1 MQSQN
6 QHKMGD
12 IKSDKVFIL
21 AGRATANLASR
32 IAKNCGRELEEAQVN
47 VFHDGEFM
55 PTFDR
60 SVRGGTVF
68 IIQSTM
74 PPTDNLFELLML
86 VDACRRD
93 SAEKVIAVLPYYG
106 FARQDRKVGP
116 HEPIG
121 AKLVANMIAASG
133 VDGLMCMDLHASQI
147 QGYFDLPVTHL
158 FGSSIFMPYIRENFD
173 TDEVIFASPDLGGS
187 KRADK
192 YARTLGTDF
201 VCCYKHREVANQI
214 ASMRLLGDVKDKHVV
229 LLDDLIDT
237 GGTICKAAKII
248 MDNGAKSVRAMIT
261 HPVLSHWEDEKGV
274 HDAIDNIENSVL
286 EELVVTDTIPMR
298 RQSSKINVL
307 SCDWL
312 FGEAIN
318 RTVNHQSINELYE
331 ISIRQRGTVHRI
343 SSEE

>member
-1 MQSQN
+1 MSD
-6 QHKMGD
+6 K
-12 IKSDKVFIL
+12 KSDKVFIL
-21 AGRATANLASR
+21 AGRATKDLAQR
-32 IAKNCGRELEEAQVN
+32 IAEISGIKLGGSQVN

-55 PTFDR
+55 PTFDE
-60 SVRGGTVF
+60 SVRGATVF

-74 PPTDNLFELLML
+74 PPADNLFELTMMA
-86 VDACRRD
+86 DACRRD
-93 SAEKVIAVLPYYG
+93 SAKQVIAVIPYYG

-121 AKLVANMIAASG
+121 AKMVANIIAASG
-133 VDGLMCMDLHASQI
+133 VDAIVCMDLHASQI
-147 QGYFDLPVTHL
+147 QGYFDLPVTHM

-173 TDEVIFASPDLGGS
+173 TSEVIFASPDLGGS

-192 YARTLGTDF
+192 YGKTLGTDF
-201 VCCYKHREVANQI
+201 VCCYKHREKANEVS
-214 ASMRLLGDVKDKHVV
+214 SMRLLGDVKDKHVI

-286 EELVVTDTIPMR
+286 EELVVTDTIPLR
-298 RQSSKINVL
+298 RKSSKINVL
-307 SCDWL
+307 STDWL
-312 FGEAIN
+312 FAEAIN
-318 RTVNHQSINELYE
+318 RMVRNESINELYE
-331 ISIRQRGTVHRI
+331 TSIRQRGMVHRVI
-343 SSEE
+343 E

>member
-1 MQSQN
+1 MSDKN
-6 QHKMGD
+6 
-12 IKSDKVFIL
+12 SDKVFIL
-21 AGRATANLASR
+21 AGRATKDLAER
-32 IAKNCGRELEEAQVN
+32 ISQISGIKLGGSQVN
-47 VFHDGEFM
+47 MFHDGEFM
-55 PTFDR
+55 PTFDE
-60 SVRGGTVF
+60 SVRGATVF

-74 PPTDNLFELLML
+74 PPTDNLFELMMM

-93 SAEKVIAVLPYYG
+93 SAEKVIAVIPYYG

-121 AKLVANMIAASG
+121 AKMVANMIAASG
-133 VDGLMCMDLHASQI
+133 VDAIMCMDLHASQI
-147 QGYFDLPVTHL
+147 QGYFDLPVTHM

-173 TDEVIFASPDLGGS
+173 TNEVIFASPDLGGS

-192 YARTLGTDF
+192 YGKTLGTDF
-201 VCCYKHREVANQI
+201 VCCYKHREKANEVS
-214 ASMRLLGDVKDKHVV
+214 SMRLLGDVKDKHVI

-248 MDNGAKSVRAMIT
+248 MDSGAKSVRAMIT

-312 FGEAIN
+312 FAEAIN
-318 RTVNHQSINELYE
+318 RIVRHESINELYE
-331 ISIRQRGTVHRI
+331 TSIRQRGIVHRVTK
-343 SSEE
+343 

>member
-1 MQSQN
+1 MSDKN
-6 QHKMGD
+6 
-12 IKSDKVFIL
+12 SDKVFIL
-21 AGRATANLASR
+21 AGRATKNLAER
-32 IAKNCGRELEEAQVN
+32 ISQISGIKLGGSQVN
-47 VFHDGEFM
+47 EFHDGEFM
-55 PTFDR
+55 PTFDE
-60 SVRGGTVF
+60 SVRGATVF

-74 PPTDNLFELLML
+74 PPTDNLFELMMM

-93 SAEKVIAVLPYYG
+93 SAAKVIAVIPYYG

-121 AKLVANMIAASG
+121 AKMVANMIAASG
-133 VDGLMCMDLHASQI
+133 VDAIMCMDLHASQI
-147 QGYFDLPVTHL
+147 QGYFDLPVTHM

-173 TDEVIFASPDLGGS
+173 TNEVIFASPDLGGS

-192 YARTLGTDF
+192 YGKTLGTDF
-201 VCCYKHREVANQI
+201 VCCYKHREKANEVS
-214 ASMRLLGDVKDKHVV
+214 SMRLLGDVKDKHVI

-248 MDNGAKSVRAMIT
+248 MESGAKSVRAMIT

-298 RQSSKINVL
+298 RSSSKINVL

-312 FGEAIN
+312 FAEAIN
-318 RTVNHQSINELYE
+318 RMVRNESINELYE
-331 ISIRQRGTVHRI
+331 TSIRQRGTIHRVTK
-343 SSEE
+343 